1 MFWQRF
7 IMLPSKS
14 IQADDR
20 CLIASMREGQSG
32 YGNNTLVGNNGGGA
46 QTLGGIIL
54 YRMQPNACNPACP

>member
-1 MFWQRF
+1 
-7 IMLPSKS
+7 
-14 IQADDR
+14 
-20 CLIASMREGQSG
+20 MREGQSG